1 LGLDLVK
8 IPPEI
13 QIRSTIRV
21 GSVYY
26 FPETTFESLQPHY
39 FVVINIDPQSDTVV
53 LLVCSSQI
61 EKARRRRQ
69 TCPCETLVEITP
81 AQYPDFRV
89 PSIVDCNYVM
99 EKSINQLIEKLSKQT
114 LQMKTEM
121 DLSLVKQ
128 LVEGVIRSPVVERRI
143 KALLQASSSKEKR
156 RE

>member
-1 LGLDLVK
+1 
-8 IPPEI
+8 
-13 QIRSTIRV
+13 
-21 GSVYY
+21 
-26 FPETTFESLQPHY
+26 
-39 FVVINIDPQSDTVV
+39 
-53 LLVCSSQI
+53 
-61 EKARRRRQ
+61 
-69 TCPCETLVEITP
+69 
-81 AQYPDFRV
+81 
-89 PSIVDCNYVM
+89 M